1 MTTFPSKSLTSNCFV
16 FGLALLASLLVLNA
30 CFFDEEVAPLGPDD
44 VQFPSTDGTLLSG
57 HHYGY
62 SDITVVLAHMFPS
75 DPQIRREFADILNK
89 AGYAAF
95 SFNFRGFKPSKGDKE
110 IPLIDR
116 DLEGALEYLESRGV
130 KKFFIIGASMAGT
143 AAIKVAAHRDI
154 IAGVVTIS
162 APLEINGLAAEED
175 VKLVSGAKLFL
186 AAEDD
191 KSAQY
196 AAGTFYNAAK
206 PPKLFESFSG
216 SEHGTDLL
224 YGQHAVN
231 IQQRII
237 EFIDGFAGSTELR

>member
-1 MTTFPSKSLTSNCFV
+1 MTPPLNILTSNWFIFSIAILV
-16 FGLALLASLLVLNA
+16 SLLALNA
-30 CFFDEEVAPLGPDD
+30 CSSDAPLGPDD
-44 VQFPSTDGTLLSG
+44 VQFPSTDGTLLRG
-57 HHYGY
+57 HHYGS
-62 SDITVVLAHMFPS
+62 SDITVILAHMSGS
-75 DPQIRREFADILNK
+75 DQQIWREFAATLNK

-95 SFNFRGFKPSKGDKE
+95 SFNFRGFKPSKGNKE

-116 DLEGALEYLESRGV
+116 DLEGALEYLESQGV
-130 KKFFIIGASMAGT
+130 KMFFIVGASMGGT

-154 IAGVVTIS
+154 IGGVVTIS

-175 VKLVSGAKLFL
+175 VKLVSGAKLFF

-196 AAGTFYNAAK
+196 SAGIFFNAAK

-224 YGQHAVN
+224 FGQHAVN

-237 EFIDGFAGSTELR
+237 EFIDSFAGSTELR